1 MEGEHAMPDT
11 DLKSVLP
18 DHLALVRSALKQLA
32 KDEPETLRQIVG
44 AALGIPFGKRWEDH
58 PGVTLGR
65 NVRVHPAARIE
76 LSRASR
82 LTIGEN
88 SYVGPFAVLR
98 PKNFHM
104 IIGPDCTIHD
114 YCMFYDNL
122 VLGRGVRIGA
132 HTLIIP
138 ENHTFATREKFIFQ
152 QPCVFEGVV
161 FEDDIWVGSNVVVL
175 DGVRVG
181 KGAIIAAGAVVTKN
195 VPPYTIVGGVPAR
208 PIRER
213 PA

>member
-1 MEGEHAMPDT
+1 MSDDSRNEVSPEQ
-11 DLKSVLP
+11 V
-18 DHLALVRSALKQLA
+18 ALVRAALEQMA
-32 KDEPETLRQIVG
+32 REEPESLRKIVG
-44 AALGIPFGKRWEDH
+44 KALGIPFGERWADH
-58 PGVTLGR
+58 PGVTLGA
-65 NVRVHPAARIE
+65 NVRIHPSARIE
-76 LSRASR
+76 LGSNSR
-82 LTIGEN
+82 LTIGDN
-88 SYVGPFAVLR
+88 GYIGPMAVLR
-98 PKNFHM
+98 PKGYHM
-104 IIGPDCTIHD
+104 IIGPDCTVHD

-122 VLGRGVRIGA
+122 VLGRGVRVGA

-152 QPCVFEGVV
+152 QPCTFKGVV

-181 KGAIIAAGAVVTKN
+181 KGAILAAGAVITRD

-208 PIRER
+208 VIKER